1 MSERRILKNTS
12 LSAES
17 LLNRISSRGAVTT
30 GILMA
35 ALLSLPLAGA
45 AEPEDPALSLSLV
58 GAITTVLEKSP
69 LSAVADNG
77 ALAAEQARKAA
88 RGEFLPKV
96 KAQYNYTRLS
106 ESPTASFAGIE
117 MDFGSQDQHT
127 VQGRIE
133 QPLFTGFALVSQYR
147 TAKMGEQQAACDKQA
162 IRQDLI
168 LQTHEAYFGVLLTEK
183 NLDVAE
189 QAVAQLTSHA
199 EVAKQFYENGMTPK
213 NDLLKA
219 LVQLA
224 DTRRNH
230 IEAVHQLDLARSQLN
245 IMLQR
250 DVQAPLKLKEA
261 LENRPYER
269 SLDESISLA
278 MTHHPD
284 LLTSQLNI
292 DKARQGVNLNRS
304 GLYPNVALVGSLQ
317 HEEGTFSE
325 NEDTLSATLHAE
337 WALWEWGSNF
347 YKIKES
353 KSQLLMA
360 RSQYAN
366 QVDMI
371 KLQVQRAFLQ
381 IEGYREAIAVAETSI
396 EQAKENFRITEEQYK
411 ESITTSTEVLDA
423 QTLLDQS
430 QVNYYSALSNYNI
443 AIARLERAMGIL
455 AIPGEKQDDG

>member
-1 MSERRILKNTS
+1 MDRIREQKHTYLLSKLLLAGGHLATVWILILILLFP
-12 LSAES
+12 LSAD
-17 LLNRISSRGAVTT
+17 AV
-30 GILMA
+30 
-35 ALLSLPLAGA
+35 
-45 AEPEDPALSLSLV
+45 EPEDPAQGLSLSE
-58 GAITTVLEKSP
+58 AISTVLEKSP
-69 LSAVADNG
+69 LSSVAQNG

-106 ESPTASFAGIE
+106 ETPSASFGGIE
-117 MDFGSQDQHT
+117 MDFGSQDQST
-127 VQGRIE
+127 IQGRVE

-147 TAKMGEQQAACDKQA
+147 TAKLGEQQAAWDEQA

-168 LQTHEAYFGVLLTEK
+168 LQTHEAYFGVLLAER

-199 EVAKQFYENGMTPK
+199 EVAKQFYENGTTPK

-224 DTRRNH
+224 DTKRNR
-230 IEAVHQLDLARSQLN
+230 IEAMHQLDLARSQMN
-245 IMLQR
+245 ILLQR
-250 DVQAPLKLKEA
+250 EVQAPLKLKEA
-261 LENRPYER
+261 LVYRPYKR
-269 SLDESISLA
+269 SLEESISLA
-278 MTHHPD
+278 MTHHSD
-284 LLTSQLNI
+284 LLTSKLNI
-292 DKARQGVNLNRS
+292 DKAKQGVNLSRS
-304 GLYPNVALVGSLQ
+304 GLFPNVALVGSMQ

-325 NEDTLSATLHAE
+325 EEDTLSATLHAE

-347 YKIKES
+347 YKVKES

-360 RSQYAN
+360 KAQYAN

-371 KLQVQRAFLQ
+371 KLQVQRAYLE
-381 IEGYREAIAVAETSI
+381 IEEWRQAIEVAKTSI
-396 EQAKENFRITEEQYK
+396 EQAKENYRITEEQYK

-455 AIPGEKQDDG
+455 TIPGEN